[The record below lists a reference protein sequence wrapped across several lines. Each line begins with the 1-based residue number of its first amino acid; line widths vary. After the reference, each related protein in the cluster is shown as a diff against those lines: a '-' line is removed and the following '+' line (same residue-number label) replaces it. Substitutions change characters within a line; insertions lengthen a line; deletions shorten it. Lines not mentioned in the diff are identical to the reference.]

1 MTILAMKKIILPLIA
16 IVGNASIAR
25 ALSERFTGSKYYFA
39 IMEEPWVL
47 RPDAKNEII
56 RRNNL
61 LHFIQH
67 EHLILA
73 GCGEKTRELFMK
85 HFPRTYQ
92 RKVIVIEGKAAID
105 KSMGVLKKYLNKS
118 TVDKQYIDLSELE
131 HLATSEQIAVI
142 EKSGS
147 TGEVIAENFCIA
159 NGYKILKVQKVTK
172 KLTEEVEE
180 LLRNWNLASDS
191 LIRKE
196 AKDELFKIFR
206 NRVGKLEEFEF
217 KRVVFFTNGIPYGI
231 LPFRSPVAHFLLER
245 DLGLQILRGYNRINE
260 GNSSFALSM
269 ICDPGDIPNTE
280 SVGIKKKF
288 KTNGIDI
295 LDLSGA
301 NAQPYRF
308 MHLIERYPF
317 DFIMISSHAGELSG
331 KRITSRVTSSNG
343 ITHDVVYDLY
353 ACFALEPG
361 EDKGIV
367 TELIIPVSIDG
378 ILWTDKKQLRENDKA
393 RHFNF
398 KEFREIKDHDKREKL
413 IKTEDRKGIK
423 FSNALQLY
431 KGSWIPALHAVGDT
445 RYPIIFNNAC
455 SSWIEMAN
463 RFLFAGA
470 SVYIGTTKDINT
482 TIASD
487 CGIKFIE
494 FALKQKSM
502 LFSLYRAQKT
512 FVKELGYS
520 PYLYWGH
527 PDISLRPTYLYA
539 QKIRKQRI
547 QDVISGLSKMLLE
560 CKDEQ
565 KKKTIGCYIKCISEV
580 G

>member
-1 MTILAMKKIILPLIA
+1 MKKTILPLIS

-39 IMEEPWVL
+39 IMEEPWVS
-47 RPDAKNEII
+47 RPDAENEIV

-61 LHFIQH
+61 LASFQH
-67 EHLILA
+67 EYLILA

-85 HFPRTYQ
+85 HFPRKYY
-92 RKVIVIEGKAAID
+92 RRVIVIEEDTGID
-105 KSMGVLKKYLNKS
+105 NFMGILKKYLNKS
-118 TVDKQYIDLSELE
+118 TVDKQYIDLSELQ

-142 EKSGS
+142 EKSDS
-147 TGEVIAENFCIA
+147 IGEVIAENFCIA
-159 NGYKILKVQKVTK
+159 NGYKILKVEKVTK
-172 KLTEEVEE
+172 ELADEVDE
-180 LLRNWNLASDS
+180 LLRNWNLAEDS

-196 AKDELFKIFR
+196 SKDELFKIFR
-206 NRVGKLEEFEF
+206 SRVGKLEEFEF

-245 DLGLQILRGYNRINE
+245 DLGLQILRGYKRINE

-331 KRITSRVTSSNG
+331 KRITSKVTSSKG
-343 ITHDVVYDLY
+343 IINDVVYDLY
-353 ACFALEPG
+353 ACFALQPG
-361 EDKGIV
+361 EDKVTV
-367 TELIIPVSIDG
+367 TELIIPISIDG
-378 ILWTDKKQLRENDKA
+378 ILWTDKKQLRDNDRA

-398 KEFREIKDHDKREKL
+398 EEFRKDLNYDKKEKI
-413 IKTEDRKGIK
+413 IKTEDRKGRK

-431 KGSWIPALHAVGDT
+431 KGSWIPVLHVVGDI

-482 TIASD
+482 IMAFD

-502 LFSLYRAQKT
+502 LFSLFRAQKT
-512 FVKELGYS
+512 FVRELGYS

-527 PDISLRPTYLYA
+527 PDISLRPTYLDA
-539 QKIRKQRI
+539 QKIKRQRI
-547 QDVISGLSKMLLE
+547 QDVISGLSKMLFE
-560 CKDEQ
+560 CKDDLM
-565 KKKTIGCYIKCISEV
+565 KKTIRCFIECILEA

>member
-1 MTILAMKKIILPLIA
+1 MKKTILPLIS

-25 ALSERFTGSKYYFA
+25 ALSKRFTGSKYYFA

-47 RPDAKNEII
+47 RLDAENEII

-61 LHFIQH
+61 LASFQH
-67 EHLILA
+67 EYLILA
-73 GCGEKTRELFMK
+73 GCGKKTRELFMK
-85 HFPRTYQ
+85 HFPRKYHG
-92 RKVIVIEGKAAID
+92 RVIIIEEDAGID
-105 KSMGVLKKYLNKS
+105 KFMGILKKYLNKS
-118 TVDKQYIDLSELE
+118 TVDKQYIDLSELQ

-142 EKSGS
+142 EKSDS
-147 TGEVIAENFCIA
+147 IGEVIAENFCIA
-159 NGYKILKVQKVTK
+159 NGYKILKVEKVTK
-172 KLTEEVEE
+172 KLADEVDE
-180 LLRNWNLASDS
+180 LLRNWNLAEDS
-191 LIRKE
+191 LVRKE
-196 AKDELFKIFR
+196 SKDELFKIFR
-206 NRVGKLEEFEF
+206 SRVGKLEEFEF

-231 LPFRSPVAHFLLER
+231 LPFRFPVAHFLLER
-245 DLGLQILRGYNRINE
+245 DLGLQILRGYKRINE

-269 ICDPGDIPNTE
+269 ICDPGDIPDTE

-288 KTNGIDI
+288 KSNGIDI

-301 NAQPYRF
+301 NAQVYRF

-331 KRITSRVTSSNG
+331 KRITSRVTSSKG
-343 ITHDVVYDLY
+343 IINDVVYDLY

-361 EDKGIV
+361 EDKVTV
-367 TELIIPVSIDG
+367 TELNIPVSIDG
-378 ILWTDKKQLRENDKA
+378 ILWTDKKQLRENDRA
-393 RHFNF
+393 HHFNF
-398 KEFREIKDHDKREKL
+398 KKFRENINYDKKEKIIK
-413 IKTEDRKGIK
+413 IEDCKGVK
-423 FSNALQLY
+423 FSSALQLY
-431 KGSWIPALHAVGDT
+431 KGSWIPALHTVGDI

-482 TIASD
+482 TMAFD

-502 LFSLYRAQKT
+502 LFSLFRAQKT
-512 FVKELGYS
+512 FVMELGYS

-527 PDISLRPTYLYA
+527 PDISLRPTYLDA
-539 QKIRKQRI
+539 QKIKKQRI
-547 QDVISGLSKMLLE
+547 QDVISGLSKMLFE
-560 CKDEQ
+560 CKDDH
-565 KKKTIGCYIKCISEV
+565 KKKTIRCFIKCISEA

>member
-1 MTILAMKKIILPLIA
+1 MKKTILPLIA

-39 IMEEPWVL
+39 IMEEPWVS
-47 RPDAKNEII
+47 RPDAENEIT

-61 LHFIQH
+61 LASFQH
-67 EHLILA
+67 EYLILA

-85 HFPRTYQ
+85 HFPRKYH
-92 RKVIVIEGKAAID
+92 RRVIVIEEDAGID
-105 KSMGVLKKYLNKS
+105 KFMGILKKYLNKS
-118 TVDKQYIDLSELE
+118 TVDKQYIDLSELQ

-142 EKSGS
+142 EKSDS
-147 TGEVIAENFCIA
+147 IGEVIAENFCIA
-159 NGYKILKVQKVTK
+159 NGYKILKVEKVTK
-172 KLTEEVEE
+172 ELADEVDE
-180 LLRNWNLASDS
+180 LLRNWNLAEDS

-196 AKDELFKIFR
+196 SKDELFKIFR
-206 NRVGKLEEFEF
+206 SRVGKLEEFEF
-217 KRVVFFTNGIPYGI
+217 RRVVFFTNGIPYGI

-245 DLGLQILRGYNRINE
+245 DLGLQILRGYRRINE

-269 ICDPGDIPNTE
+269 ICDPGDIPDTE
-280 SVGIKKKF
+280 SVRIKKKF

-301 NAQPYRF
+301 NAQAYRF

-331 KRITSRVTSSNG
+331 KRITSKVTSSKG
-343 ITHDVVYDLY
+343 IINDVVYDLY

-361 EDKGIV
+361 EDTVTV

-378 ILWTDKKQLRENDKA
+378 ILWTDKKQLRENDRA

-398 KEFREIKDHDKREKL
+398 EEFRKNINYDKKEKIIK
-413 IKTEDRKGIK
+413 IEDRKGVK
-423 FSNALQLY
+423 FSSALQLY
-431 KGSWIPALHAVGDT
+431 KGSWIPALHTVGDI

-482 TIASD
+482 IMAFD

-502 LFSLYRAQKT
+502 LFSLFRAQNT
-512 FVKELGYS
+512 FVMELGYS

-527 PDISLRPTYLYA
+527 PDISLRPTYLDA
-539 QKIRKQRI
+539 QKIKRQRI
-547 QDVISGLSKMLLE
+547 QDVISGLYKMLFG
-560 CKDEQ
+560 CKDDI
-565 KKKTIGCYIKCISEV
+565 KKKTIRCFIKCILEA